1 MDKALA
7 LTFQCECFSLPL
19 GRPDSIWMFSLS
31 LSLHT
36 NFLFLFFHFHF
47 LSDCRKLYGRATGH
61 LSITICPSLCP
72 PPISAYSLYKE
83 TNPESLFE
91 EKVIKCAIGKSTADN
106 LCQRLFFHILVL
118 LAIEQQCI
126 EIFWAAGRG
135 SRSRK
140 CTICPFPGPP
150 PVATTL
156 QPLNPCQTPH
166 QKVWAEVVKRPKNRL
181 KNIMVACVEVIG

>member
-1 MDKALA
+1 M
-7 LTFQCECFSLPL
+7 
-19 GRPDSIWMFSLS
+19 GRPLVTCASPFVLRCVRHQFPPIHCIKKQIL
-31 LSLHT
+31 
-36 NFLFLFFHFHF
+36 NHF
-47 LSDCRKLYGRATGH
+47 LKKKL
-61 LSITICPSLCP
+61 S
-72 PPISAYSLYKE
+72 SARL
-83 TNPESLFE
+83 
-91 EKVIKCAIGKSTADN
+91 EKA
-106 LCQRLFFHILVL
+106 QRIIYVKDFFFHILVL

-126 EIFWAAGRG
+126 EIFWAAGWG

>member
-1 MDKALA
+1 M
-7 LTFQCECFSLPL
+7 FQIFGDL
-19 GRPDSIWMFSLS
+19 DIWMFSLS

-36 NFLFLFFHFHF
+36 NFLFSFFHFHF
-47 LSDCRKLYGRATGH
+47 LSDCRKLSGRATGH

-83 TNPESLFE
+83 TNPESLFV
-91 EKVIKCAIGKSTADN
+91 EKSYQVRDHHLSRIGKSTSYN
-106 LCQRLFFHILVL
+106 LCQRLFFHISML
-118 LAIEQQCI
+118 LAIKQQSIEFI
-126 EIFWAAGRG
+126 EIFGAAGWG
-135 SRSRK
+135 SCSRK
-140 CTICPFPGPP
+140 CTICPSPCPP